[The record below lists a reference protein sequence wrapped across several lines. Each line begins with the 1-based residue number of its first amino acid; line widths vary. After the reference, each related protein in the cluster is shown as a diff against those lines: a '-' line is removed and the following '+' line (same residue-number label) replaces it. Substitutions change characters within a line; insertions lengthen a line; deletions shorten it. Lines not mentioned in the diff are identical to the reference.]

1 MFYNVTQRKVSLG
14 FGEFGIGGPRRVALR
29 PSLSLLSRV
38 RGVIM
43 LLASGRGQQAKP
55 QASVALPAGSGSAG
69 SRTPWLLAGIGPR
82 GSRAPAA
89 VAGRTVV
96 GRLWID
102 GQLIRLRYQD

>member
-82 GSRAPAA
+82 GL
-89 VAGRTVV
+89 V
-96 GRLWID
+96 GHARRRLWQA
-102 GQLIRLRYQD
+102 GQLWVASGLTAS